1 MNNLNEM
8 DLSIEAGFIVR
19 FLAKFQN
26 FRRQFCHPK
35 LMNQTKLALS
45 FSKMCGIDPYE
56 YTTDFR
62 YANLSR
68 GINIKRRTL

>member
-26 FRRQFCHPK
+26 FRRQFCYPK

-45 FSKMCGIDPYE
+45 FSKMCGIDP
-56 YTTDFR
+56 
-62 YANLSR
+62 
-68 GINIKRRTL
+68 